1 MDKPLRPLYTAD
13 GAVFFT
19 GPWAKAQYNADG
31 TVTLYAASLIT
42 DTTLLSATDARTFK
56 QVIGDKRA
64 RA

>member
-19 GPWAKAQYNADG
+19 GPWAKAKYNADG
-31 TVTLYAASLIT
+31 TVSLHAASDIT
-42 DTTLLSATDARTFK
+42 DVTLLTAADARTFK